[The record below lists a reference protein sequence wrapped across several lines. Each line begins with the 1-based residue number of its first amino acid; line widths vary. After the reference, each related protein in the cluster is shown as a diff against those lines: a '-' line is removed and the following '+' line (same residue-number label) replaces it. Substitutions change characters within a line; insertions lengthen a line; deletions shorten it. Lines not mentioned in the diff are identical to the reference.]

1 MTEQEQ
7 ILSVSQAIR
16 VLPEKGDHSDTIKV
30 RGVISSIRPVFRMIA
45 GEYGEC
51 PYCHTFYNNHYEKPL
66 FDTPSNTF
74 LRYCEDYENIDHP
87 FAYDEH
93 GKPVCDENGDHLR
106 SRVRLNIEFDYR
118 NALIVELQDEDKYDD
133 LERLQVIL
141 FDNDTLEIR
150 AGELVTVTGQIYIE
164 KLNSSKDSKLS
175 SRMYSYSIR
184 YETRREVTVSNLD
197 KEAIHGFVKRFGLKT
212 IDQLVTMF
220 APQVIGYEH
229 VKKGLLLCAASCA
242 NDYKSKKNFKRRER
256 MHSILVGEPGLA
268 KSVLAREIVK
278 VVPNSRFESGQSSS
292 GKSLTAI
299 VSKEG
304 GDVTVLR
311 LGPIPFAK
319 EAICA
324 INEIGRMSFDDQG
337 QLLDSMEE
345 GEFTINKYAISAR
358 IRAPTVV
365 IGSAN
370 PTTSKWSELNSDG
383 KINLDDIPTIKPLLD
398 RFDYLFIFKT
408 PRDVQAIKT
417 YTETK
422 TEYEDRV
429 VPNYNEYIIKHILYS
444 KRFNPILSDDAKVI
458 LNDYYTNVAKNSGSP
473 RIRETIFNTAR
484 MIARLKLKNIV
495 EGEDAIEACQFYNII
510 LGEHSRVV
518 NIPANPRDVALTE
531 FLYLLEAE
539 QKPIQYED
547 LVKKACDKDGY
558 IRTYVGERKKV
569 RDNKKLRIILDM
581 MLQNSHV
588 TRINVKPTVL
598 QWVTPKVSESE
609 QPADSN
615 EDQCDQC
622 DQCDQSRS
630 NIITEKTPNSEGVE
644 SAVNR
649 ERLIIENVTP
659 QVTGSHGSHKSHTN
673 YDFELVDKSVL
684 EIPMGL
690 NKDWSIKR
698 IGESGDVWLCDCPGC
713 SDNNGGIV
721 ITGSV
726 EAIKGHALNHEI
738 IEIQEELERLNDLNL
753 GSLLEEIEKYSRDT
767 LQMLQTRTRHRSTLE
782 RFILEALND
791 PESES
796 SSK

>member
-1 MTEQEQ
+1 MIEQEQ
-7 ILSVSQAIR
+7 ILSVSKAIR
-16 VLPEKGDHSDTIKV
+16 LLPEKGDHTDTKKV

-45 GEYGEC
+45 GEYGDC
-51 PYCHTFYNNHYEKPL
+51 LYCHIFYNKHYEKPL
-66 FDTPSNTF
+66 FELPSNTF
-74 LRYCEDYENIDHP
+74 LRYCEDYENRDHP
-87 FAYDEH
+87 LAYDDH
-93 GKPVCDENGDHLR
+93 GKPVYDEIGNQLR
-106 SRVRLNIEFDYR
+106 SRVRLNIEFEYR
-118 NALIVELQDEDKYDD
+118 NALIIELQDEDKYDD

-175 SRMYSYSIR
+175 SRMYSHSIK
-184 YETRREVTVSNLD
+184 YEARKEITISKLD
-197 KEAIHGFVKRFGLKT
+197 KEAIHMFVERFGPLT
-212 IDQLVTMF
+212 IDKLVKMF
-220 APQVIGYEH
+220 APQVIGYEY

-256 MHSILVGEPGLA
+256 MHAILVGEPGLA

-311 LGPIPFAK
+311 LGPIPFSK

-345 GEFTINKYAISAR
+345 GEFTINKYSMSAR

-370 PTTSKWSELNSDG
+370 PTTSKWSDLNSDG
-383 KINLDDIPTIKPLLD
+383 KINLDDIPAIKPLLD

-408 PRDVQAIKT
+408 SRDEKVIKI

-429 VPNYNEYIIKHILYS
+429 VPNYNDYVIKHILYS

-458 LNDYYTNVAKNSGSP
+458 LNDYYMNVAKNSGSP
-473 RIRETIFNTAR
+473 RVRETIFNTAR

-495 EGEDAIEACQFYNII
+495 ESEDAIEACQFYNII

-518 NIPANPRDVALTE
+518 NIPANPRDVVLSE
-531 FLYLLEAE
+531 LLYLLEVE
-539 QKPIQYED
+539 QKPIQFED
-547 LVKKACDKDGY
+547 LVKKACDRDEY
-558 IRTYVGERKKV
+558 IRTYVGEHNKV
-569 RDNKKLRIILDM
+569 RDNKRLRAILDM

-588 TRINVKPTVL
+588 VRIKAKPIVL
-598 QWVTPKVSESE
+598 QWVSPKVSEPE
-609 QPADSN
+609 QPVCN
-615 EDQCDQC
+615 NKTQCDQC
-622 DQCDQSRS
+622 DQCDQQNEPSTTS
-630 NIITEKTPNSEGVE
+630 KTTDSQSTESPMNKEGLVTENITT
-644 SAVNR
+644 
-649 ERLIIENVTP
+649 
-659 QVTGSHGSHKSHTN
+659 QVTGSQRAHGSHTD
-673 YDFELVDKSVL
+673 YFELVDKSVL

-690 NKDWSIKR
+690 DKDWSIKR
-698 IGESGDVWLCDCPGC
+698 VGENGDTWLCDCPGC
-713 SDNNGGIV
+713 ADNNGGNV

-726 EAIKGHALNHEI
+726 GAIKAHALNHEI
-738 IEIQEELERLNDLNL
+738 IEIRDELERLNDLNSD
-753 GSLLEEIEKYSRDT
+753 SLLEELKKYSRDT
-767 LQMLQTRTRHRSTLE
+767 LQMLQNRVKHGSALE
-782 RFILEALND
+782 RFILEALDNL
-791 PESES
+791 E
-796 SSK
+796 K